1 MAHRLL
7 LATVALAVAAVAAPA
22 LPGSPLGA
30 QVATVD
36 EGSFTITR
44 DGAPAGRED
53 FSIRSTPGI
62 GGTIYKAQATVT
74 LDGRR
79 VAPALS
85 TDPAGAPLSYQVEV
99 RTGAQTERLTGQ
111 ISRGRVSVH
120 QQGPGGASAKEY
132 VVADGALILD
142 DDVFH
147 QYYFVARRAP
157 GPTNIPVLVPRRG
170 VQVSMRLVSR
180 GAATVTVG
188 GRSLPATHLVLTDPG
203 TGDREIWVDAE
214 GRVLKVSLPGRSL
227 IALRDDPPR

>member
-1 MAHRLL
+1 MVHRLL
-7 LATVALAVAAVAAPA
+7 LAAAASVAAAMILAGP
-22 LPGSPLGA
+22 PLHA
-30 QVATVD
+30 QVVTVD

-44 DGAPAGRED
+44 EGAPAGRED

-85 TDPAGAPLSYQVEV
+85 TDPGGAPLSYQVEV
-99 RTGAQTERLTGQ
+99 RTGGQTERLTGQ
-111 ISRGRVSVH
+111 VSRGRVSVH

-132 VVADGALILD
+132 VIADGALILD

-157 GPTNIPVLVPRRG
+157 GPASIPVLVPRRG
-170 VQVSMRLVSR
+170 VQVAMRLVSR
-180 GAATVTVG
+180 GEESVTIG
-188 GRSLPATHLVLTDPG
+188 RRSLPATHLVLTDPG
-203 TGDREIWVDAE
+203 TGDRDIWVDAA
-214 GRVLKVSLPGRSL
+214 GRVLKVALPGRSL
-227 IALRDDPPR
+227 IAVRDEPPR